1 MLLLGKF
8 ADDIS
13 MYTTRNPK
21 FNLMTLISTILSQ
34 ESITSKKVNLRN
46 LLAGRMFATC
56 TQVCD
61 MVNQHEAASC
71 VFMNKV
77 LKSCFESLQ
86 S

>member
-34 ESITSKKVNLRN
+34 ESLSTKKVNLRN

-56 TQVCD
+56 TQICD
-61 MVNQHEAASC
+61 MVNQHDASSC

-77 LKSCFESLQ
+77 LISCFESL
-86 S
+86 